1 MTATLQVWLET
12 AGITRETNQHN
23 YSLWTI
29 LWFAQNNTYFVLSD
43 HIQLKNKLMVTFP
56 FF

>member
-29 LWFAQNNTYFVLSD
+29 LWFAQNNTYFVLPD